1 MINIVFSNDNFDN
14 LVRKGILYL
23 HNKEHHRVISA
34 TSPLF
39 PHGTQHRCRGRTDN
53 GGVGFVYGRYRQ
65 PPSSGSG
72 TGSASGRGSDRLAG
86 GGHEFSDGADSHAFT
101 EEDDLERPD
110 AGETADSE
118 SDEFVVLPKGVRA
131 HAGQYFWPMSK

>member
-1 MINIVFSNDNFDN
+1 M
-14 LVRKGILYL
+14 L
-23 HNKEHHRVISA
+23 NKEHQYGDISM
-34 TSPLF
+34 TSPLS
-39 PHGTQHRCRGRTDN
+39 PHGAHHHCRSRADN
-53 GGVGFVYGRYRQ
+53 SGVGFVYGRYRQ

-118 SDEFVVLPKGVRA
+118 RQVAFSRLIF
-131 HAGQYFWPMSK
+131 